1 MIPKRFILFNTNE
14 KYQPLSTSISKERN
28 ARYACEKCGQ
38 LFNTWKNLRLHKIK
52 AAFILIVKFLNL
64 VITVIGNQIYGS

>member
-38 LFNTWKNLRLHKIK
+38 LFNTWKNLRLHKIGYI
-52 AAFILIVKFLNL
+52 ILIVKFLNL
-64 VITVIGNQIYGS
+64 GITVIGYQIYGS